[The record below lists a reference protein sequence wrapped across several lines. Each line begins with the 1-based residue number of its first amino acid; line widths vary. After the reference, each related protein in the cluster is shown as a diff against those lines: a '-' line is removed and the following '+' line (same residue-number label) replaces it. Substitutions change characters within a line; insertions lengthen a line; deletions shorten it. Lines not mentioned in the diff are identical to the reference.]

1 MYTLEIYPLLNHCTL
16 LSNMQI
22 VKLSGTCDCHVI
34 LTSLVATV
42 SIVVSMLSVGAES
55 RGVVSER
62 VLGRLRTE
70 LLSVLLK

>member
-1 MYTLEIYPLLNHCTL
+1 MKVYTLEIYPLLNHCTL

-22 VKLSGTCDCHVI
+22 VRCMHVI

-42 SIVVSMLSVGAES
+42 SIVVSMLSVGAGS

-62 VLGRLRTE
+62 VLGKLRTE